1 MSTTAR
7 PGTDATT
14 GPADASRPWRVVPAP
29 PVPDATDAPD
39 AWAYAGIAEVGRR
52 VELDRW
58 GWTDLHAPTA
68 VLLGTLRA
76 NPYRD
81 VAVWVAVTEGDGT
94 GDGTD
99 GTAPAAGDVVGYA
112 SALLPLTANTHTAQL
127 EVAVHP
133 DHRGRG
139 VGTALLAAAEDH
151 VRAAGR
157 TTTLTWSGVRPEPEP
172 GPGALTAPT
181 GTGRVPADA
190 PAVRFALARGYAL
203 EQVERYSVLELQD
216 DPAPGTAGD
225 LPTADDRAALLAA
238 ARAHAGADY
247 RTHTWRDE
255 LPEDRLDDL
264 AELWTRMSTDV
275 PLGGLAL
282 EEDRWDADR
291 VRTLLDRMAQRRQHV
306 LLTAAEH
313 VPTGRLAAFTWLQ
326 VPIPEVPF
334 AFQEDT
340 LVLRE
345 HRGHRLG
352 MLVKG
357 VNLEAFTAW
366 RPAARRIHTWNAQE
380 NDHMLAINVALGF
393 RQAGVEA
400 AWQRTGL

>member
-1 MSTTAR
+1 MSSTAR

-14 GPADASRPWRVVPAP
+14 EPADAARPWRVVPAP
-29 PVPDATDAPD
+29 LVPDSTDAPD

-58 GWTDLHAPTA
+58 GWDDLHAPTA
-68 VLLGTLRA
+68 VLLGTLRP

-81 VAVWVAVTEGDGT
+81 VAVWVAVAGDG
-94 GDGTD
+94 DPGTE
-99 GTAPAAGDVVGYA
+99 PAAGDVLGYA

-133 DHRGRG
+133 DHRGQG

-172 GPGALTAPT
+172 GPGALTAAT

-216 DPAPGTAGD
+216 DSPDRADD
-225 LPTADDRAALLAA
+225 LPTADDRAALLAD
-238 ARAHAGADY
+238 ARTRAGAEY

-275 PLGGLAL
+275 PLGGLQL
-282 EEDRWDADR
+282 EEDRWDTDR
-291 VRTLLDRMAQRRQHV
+291 VRTLLERMAQRRQHV

-326 VPIPEVPF
+326 VPVPEVSF

-340 LVLRE
+340 LVLCE

-357 VNLEAFTAW
+357 VNLQAFTTW